1 MSRLSCRDVEIDSHV
16 TTSGLSRRDVGTF
29 MSRRA
34 DLELLEFLATSRR
47 ALQLFGDVVLSRC
60 DVILLLVSLCFS
72 TLYFPILAQLC
83 FILPQCLIFG
93 PNGNY
98 ERKRC

>member
-1 MSRLSCRDVEIDSHV
+1 MSRLSCRDVKIDSHV
-16 TTSGLSRRDVGTF
+16 ATSGLSHRNVRTF

-34 DLELLEFLATSRR
+34 DLELPEFSAMSQR

-72 TLYFPILAQLC
+72 THSFPILAQLC
-83 FILPQCLIFG
+83 FILPQCLRFG
-93 PNGNY
+93 PNGKY